1 MENIHIKKNNNFS
14 NTDCENNSKI
24 IMTFNKNKK
33 IELKNL
39 DAINKF
45 VSSEE
50 TDEWTKNKIIQIRNP
65 VFKNNVVDLGEYDKD
80 KNAYMNQRIVSSI
93 RLLKFNKLG
102 KKNTPLVWEYYKN
115 RGNLDVNVIIKKY
128 QRENLIINY
137 SLKPLTKPEIKNNFE

>member
-14 NTDCENNSKI
+14 NTDYENNSKI
-24 IMTFNKNKK
+24 IMTSNKNKN

-115 RGNLDVNVIIKKY
+115 RGNLDVNDIIKKY

-137 SLKPLTKPEIKNNFE
+137 SLKPLTKSEI

>member
-14 NTDCENNSKI
+14 NTDCLNNSKI